1 MNLWVI
7 LIFMNCIGV
16 IVYFVLYDVIL
27 IVIVLA
33 LSILCK
39 RLSQYFKLLI
49 KVFDYAMARSLN
61 IWV

>member
-7 LIFMNCIGV
+7 LIFMNYIGV

-39 RLSQYFKLLI
+39 QLSQCFKPLI
-49 KVFDYAMARSLN
+49 KMFHYAMARWLN